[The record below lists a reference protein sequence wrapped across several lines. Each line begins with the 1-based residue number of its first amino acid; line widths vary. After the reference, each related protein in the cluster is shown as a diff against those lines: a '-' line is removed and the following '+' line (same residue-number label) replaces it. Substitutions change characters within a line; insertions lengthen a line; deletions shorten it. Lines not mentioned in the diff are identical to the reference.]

1 MTKHLD
7 LIQGSRALAICLPR
21 LRTPLCM
28 QERSCPGCGP
38 FNRCGGPALSG
49 GRGCWGDETK
59 ARSDGE
65 HLGTVPMATPQPSPQ
80 IVLGADLTMAPPSPT
95 PG

>member
-21 LRTPLCM
+21 LWTPLCT

-38 FNRCGGPALSG
+38 FNHCGGPALSRG
-49 GRGCWGDETK
+49 HGCWGDETRAK
-59 ARSDGE
+59 SDGE
-65 HLGTVPMATPQPSPQ
+65 HLGTVSMATSQPGPR
-80 IVLGADLTMAPPSPT
+80 IVLGANLTHGTPPHHPS
-95 PG
+95 